1 MAEERITWTY
11 EKLDEKGKLKY
22 LPVNDYDG
30 KETGK
35 IVFGLKAWMDENPEE
50 RKRLGWIKHIHYSGK
65 EIKERW
71 PYDHHTQWLKQVTKQ
86 VDEWTIEDDYHVMD
100 KSEDMMLLQELLPA
114 VNGDIWY
121 DGDDDVGVRF
131 TW

>member
-1 MAEERITWTY
+1 MAEERITWGY
-11 EKLDEKGKLKY
+11 EKLDENGKLKY

-35 IVFGLKAWMDENPEE
+35 IVFGLKAWMDEHPEE

-71 PYDHHTQWLKQVTKQ
+71 PYDHHTQWLKQVNKQ

>member
-1 MAEERITWTY
+1 MAEERITWGY
-11 EKLDEKGKLKY
+11 EKLDENGKLKY

-35 IVFGLKAWMDENPEE
+35 IVFGLKAWMDEHPEE

-65 EIKERW
+65 EVKERW

-86 VDEWTIEDDYHVMD
+86 IDEWTIEDDYHVME

-121 DGDDDVGVRF
+121 DGYDDVGVRF

>member
-35 IVFGLKAWMDENPEE
+35 IVFGLKAWMDEHPEE

-71 PYDHHTQWLKQVTKQ
+71 PYDHHTQWLKQVNKQ
-86 VDEWTIEDDYHVMD
+86 IDEWTIEDDYHVME